1 MKKQIISEEFKRMQ
15 KLAGITT
22 EGKSFTPQDKTNFKW
37 KPQPANPESMLTD
50 TESGEEFSKGEY
62 WKSDI
67 IGTDPSNVYPA
78 YGNENPDGTWTL
90 TFDEGEFS
98 GFVEGEDFTLGFENM
113 QESEGVLKLN
123 EGYLDKLNTN
133 KIQSEIPSKK
143 SIEIG
148 YITEYPEITVFYID
162 AEYSESGKFILN
174 MAHQPIDSYIDKLN
188 EELEKDNLKLSLKEY
203 SIGEDS
209 PIKVGSVSIQ
219 SSN

>member
-37 KPQPANPESMLTD
+37 KPQPANPKSMLTD

-98 GFVEGEDFTLGFENM
+98 GFVEGEDFTL
-113 QESEGVLKLN
+113 
-123 EGYLDKLNTN
+123 
-133 KIQSEIPSKK
+133 
-143 SIEIG
+143 
-148 YITEYPEITVFYID
+148 
-162 AEYSESGKFILN
+162 
-174 MAHQPIDSYIDKLN
+174 
-188 EELEKDNLKLSLKEY
+188 
-203 SIGEDS
+203 
-209 PIKVGSVSIQ
+209 
-219 SSN
+219 

>member
-78 YGNENPDGTWTL
+78 YGNENLDGTWTL
-90 TFDEGEFS
+90 TFDEGEIS
-98 GFVEGEDFTLGFENM
+98 GFVEGEDFTL
-113 QESEGVLKLN
+113 
-123 EGYLDKLNTN
+123 
-133 KIQSEIPSKK
+133 
-143 SIEIG
+143 
-148 YITEYPEITVFYID
+148 
-162 AEYSESGKFILN
+162 
-174 MAHQPIDSYIDKLN
+174 
-188 EELEKDNLKLSLKEY
+188 
-203 SIGEDS
+203 
-209 PIKVGSVSIQ
+209 
-219 SSN
+219 